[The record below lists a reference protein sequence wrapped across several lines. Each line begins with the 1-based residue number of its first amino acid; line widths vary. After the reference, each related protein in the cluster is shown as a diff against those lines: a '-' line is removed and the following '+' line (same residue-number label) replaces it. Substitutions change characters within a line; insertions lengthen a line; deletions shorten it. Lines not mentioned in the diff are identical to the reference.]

1 MPTPFEQYLTGDYL
15 AHNPTWDIEDSPWK
29 AHQVLRM
36 LRIHHLDPHDIVE
49 VGCGGGGVL
58 AALRTSFPDASLV
71 GYEIAPDAAKF
82 WAAHGTAGIRFVL
95 GDFLA
100 TNGHRFD
107 VLLLLDVLEHLPNPF
122 EFLQRLHGQAEHY
135 VFHIPLDLS
144 ASSVLRGQPLL
155 HVRRNVGHIH
165 YFTKELALTLLE
177 ECGFDVVDWFYTGA
191 SLNSPNR
198 SLKTRLSALPRR
210 LAYAFNKN
218 FGVRLLGG
226 ETLLV
231 LAKPSS

>member
-1 MPTPFEQYLTGDYL
+1 
-15 AHNPTWDIEDSPWK
+15 
-29 AHQVLRM
+29 
-36 LRIHHLDPHDIVE
+36 
-49 VGCGGGGVL
+49 
-58 AALRTSFPDASLV
+58 LV

-82 WAAHGTAGIRFVL
+82 WAAHRTAGIRFVL

-100 TNGHRFD
+100 TNAHRFD
-107 VLLLLDVLEHLPNPF
+107 VLLLLDVIEHLPNPF
-122 EFLQRLHGQAEHY
+122 EFLQRLHGQADNY

-155 HVRRNVGHIH
+155 RARRQVGHIH
-165 YFTKELALTLLE
+165 YFTKDLALSLLK

-198 SLKTRLSALPRR
+198 SLKTRFWALPRR

-231 LAKPSS
+231 LAKPFS